1 MAQVLPQLRQQE
13 LQPKQM
19 ELEQVELRQRYPL
32 LIPDENEVLQFGRR
46 DQQLAR
52 QIPLALK

>member
-32 LIPDENEVLQFGRR
+32 LIPGESEVLQFVRR